1 MSTRHK
7 ATRFLRILAAVCGG
21 TLALIAHRG
30 CDETD
35 AAEFIASCVIDH
47 HESTW
52 DSRGTQFFELRCGGE
67 QGAFTVAIDRDLPLS
82 KYLTAHHKQRVS
94 VSLGSNRE

>member
-1 MSTRHK
+1 VAVVR
-7 ATRFLRILAAVCGG
+7 ATRWLRILAAVLGG
-21 TLALIAHRG
+21 TLALWAAQG
-30 CDETD
+30 DTD
-35 AAEFIASCVIDH
+35 GAEFIASCVIDH

-82 KYLTAHHKQRVS
+82 KYLATHHKARVS
-94 VSLGSNRE
+94 VALGSSQ